1 MGYQIRNALAFCNCD
16 PCCSSDLVSP
26 KRSATGPQFRR
37 WILVPNVNVK
47 VTSGCC
53 IGRRAL
59 QVCNFSANHPQ
70 KIGNGSLLS
79 PAPKQKSDSAT
90 TEVSWLFQHLPTIGY
105 NGCKLPEIP
114 KSALWPSLVP
124 AEVGEFDDASPC
136 RSGFAM
142 TWKLLALVSIAA
154 AMHGRIQCPGAQGFF
169 AEIITAMVAVNPLLW
184 HAVLDSYHDI
194 YTYIYIYIYHMD
206 ET

>member
-1 MGYQIRNALAFCNCD
+1 MGYQIRNVLALCNCD

-79 PAPKQKSDSAT
+79 PQNKSRIQQQPQ
-90 TEVSWLFQHLPTIGY
+90 VSWLFQLGTMDAISSRNSNIGVVAVR
-105 NGCKLPEIP
+105 G
-114 KSALWPSLVP
+114 
-124 AEVGEFDDASPC
+124 

-142 TWKLLALVSIAA
+142 TWKLMALVSIAA
-154 AMHGRIQCPGAQGFF
+154 AMHGRIQCPGAHGDSG
-169 AEIITAMVAVNPLLW
+169 ESTAVAKCG
-184 HAVLDSYHDI
+184 
-194 YTYIYIYIYHMD
+194 
-206 ET
+206 